1 MKTNLLLLC
10 FFLGLVGESFAET
23 YPITPRPLRKLV
35 IEAEYIVYAEVL
47 DILPPSAEE
56 KDDFWTGAYALLE
69 IQEVLQGK
77 ISTEQIKVP
86 FAPNIICPAPAR
98 YVKGEKVLAF
108 LDQDGKGY
116 RTHALS
122 YGTKSLK
129 QDDFLIYRARI
140 KEMQDILQL
149 KGEKK
154 KLEQTVDWLV
164 RCIEHP
170 ATRWEGTYELSPQ
183 SDFMSFYDQDKNTF
197 TPRFLLTADQ
207 RSRLRNYLFQS
218 EYLGYEDIG
227 LIDLVVQE
235 NDRELLDFLITKL
248 KAAKEVEWWHAD
260 FLMTRIAQFSERPDL
275 QSIIDEMESIG
286 YMDDNRDKK
295 VLKLTQKFLNHLK

>member
-1 MKTNLLLLC
+1 MKTNLLLFC
-10 FFLGLVGESFAET
+10 FFLGLVGESLAET

-35 IEAEYIVYAEVL
+35 MEAEYIVYADVL
-47 DILPPSAEE
+47 DILPTSVEE
-56 KDDFWTGAYALLE
+56 EDDFWTGAYALLE
-69 IQEVLQGK
+69 IQEVVQGK
-77 ISTEQIKVP
+77 INTQQIKVP

-108 LDQDGKGY
+108 LDQDGEGY

-122 YGTKSLK
+122 YGTKSLN
-129 QDDFLIYRARI
+129 QNDFLIYKARI
-140 KEMQDILQL
+140 GEMQDIL
-149 KGEKK
+149 
-154 KLEQTVDWLV
+154 KLEGGKEKLELTVDWLV

-197 TPRFLLTADQ
+197 TPRFFLTADQ
-207 RSRLRNYLFQS
+207 RSRLRSYLFQS
-218 EYLGYEDIG
+218 EYLGYEDVG

-248 KAAKEVEWWHAD
+248 KAAKEIEWWHAD
-260 FLMTRIAQFSERPDL
+260 FLMTRIAQFSERKEL
-275 QSIIDEMESIG
+275 QSIIDEMEAIG
-286 YMDDNRDKK
+286 YMDGHRDKK
-295 VLKLTQKFLNHLK
+295 VLKLTEKFLNQLK

>member
-10 FFLGLVGESFAET
+10 FFLGLVGESIAET

-35 IEAEYIVYAEVL
+35 IEAEYIVYADVL

-56 KDDFWTGAYALLE
+56 EDDIWTGAYALLE

-77 ISTEQIKVP
+77 MTSKKVKVAFLP
-86 FAPNIICPAPAR
+86 GLICPAPPR

-108 LDQDGKGY
+108 LDQKGENY
-116 RTHALS
+116 QTHALS
-122 YGTKSLK
+122 YGTKSLN
-129 QDDFLIYRARI
+129 QSDFLIYKARI
-140 KEMQDILQL
+140 EEMQGILKL
-149 KGEKK
+149 NGEKK

-275 QSIIDEMESIG
+275 QSIIDEMEAIG

-295 VLKLTQKFLNHLK
+295 VLKLTQKFLNQLK